1 MGHIS
6 EVFSLVHSLVDAA
19 GVYTHIYIYIIM
31 LIVFVYEQG
40 NIRGTSY
47 SKKTTGRVISL
58 GKG

>member
-19 GVYTHIYIYIIM
+19 GVYTHIYIIM

-47 SKKTTGRVISL
+47 SKKKTTGRVISL